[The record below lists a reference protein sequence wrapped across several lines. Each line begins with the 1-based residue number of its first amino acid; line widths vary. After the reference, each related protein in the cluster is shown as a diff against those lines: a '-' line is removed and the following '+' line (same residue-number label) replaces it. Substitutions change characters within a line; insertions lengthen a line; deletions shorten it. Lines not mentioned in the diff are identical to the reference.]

1 MMPPMGLY
9 ARAMRLSMT
18 LALTLACAALALFW
32 PGWLTSLRAQTYG
45 YPVPISLSI
54 VSGNGGSGATGQQLP
69 PFVVQISPPAS
80 DVTVVWSVNAGG
92 GALASGATVTGANG
106 RTSNVLTVGSTSAIT
121 VNATAIGANTVTF
134 TATCTNCNGH
144 QVAGAEAALE
154 GLRQASTLIPVGL
167 LSARTQL
174 HNIGLRLQSLRRG
187 GATLS
192 AGGLSMTIDGE
203 PSPAGVAAS
212 HLFSLSRGTGASAD
226 SSPLGNIGVFA
237 NGLGTFGDQRA
248 RRNEPGF
255 DFHTAGVTAG
265 ADYRVLPQLVLGLA
279 LGYGSTRNDFDG
291 GAGDVTSKGISVSG
305 YAGYTLGGFH
315 ADAIFTY
322 GWIDYDTERRIA
334 SAVGPVTAKGSP
346 GGDQLAV
353 GANVGYDFSFGAL
366 TIGPTLRLTYVDVTV
381 DGFNER
387 GGGVFNMRLRRQD
400 TESLTTS
407 VGGEVSYAIG
417 VPFGVLTPL
426 LRFEWEHEYL
436 AGSRLVTGTLA
447 SDPTGTV
454 FGIRTSAPDRDYFNL
469 GVGLTGT
476 FRSGVSAFFY
486 YEALLG
492 RDRVTN
498 HSFTAGVRLEF

>member
-1 MMPPMGLY
+1 MMTPMGLY
-9 ARAMRLSMT
+9 ARALRLSMT

-45 YPVPISLSI
+45 YPVSISI
-54 VSGNGGSGATGQQLP
+54 VSGQGGSGATGQQLP
-69 PFVVQISPPAS
+69 PFVVQTSPPTS
-80 DVTVVWSVNAGG
+80 GVTVVWSVNAGG
-92 GALASGATVTGANG
+92 GTLASAATVTAANG
-106 RTSNVLTVGSTSAIT
+106 RASNVLTVGSTAGIT
-121 VNATAIGANTVTF
+121 VNATVTSGNTVTF
-134 TATCTNCNGH
+134 TATCTNC
-144 QVAGAEAALE
+144 GAQPITGADAALD

-167 LSARTQL
+167 ISARTQL

-187 GATLS
+187 GSTLS
-192 AGGLSMTIDGE
+192 TGGLSMTIDGE
-203 PSPAGVAAS
+203 PAPAGVAAS
-212 HLFSLSRGTGASAD
+212 HLFSLPRGTGASAD
-226 SSPLGNIGVFA
+226 ASPLGNLGVFA
-237 NGLGTFGDQRA
+237 NGLGTFGDQRSS
-248 RRNEPGF
+248 RNEPGF

-279 LGYGSTRNDFDG
+279 LGFGSTRNDFG
-291 GAGDVTSKGISVSG
+291 GAGDVTSKGFSVSG
-305 YAGYTLGGFH
+305 YGGYTLGGFH

-334 SAVGPVTAKGSP
+334 SAAGPVTAKGSP

-366 TIGPTLRLTYVDVTV
+366 TIGPSLRLTYVDVTV

-387 GGGVFNMRLRRQD
+387 GGGAFNMRLRRQN

-407 VGGEVSYAIG
+407 LGGEVSYAIS

-447 SDPTGTV
+447 TDPTGTV
-454 FGIRTSAPDRDYFNL
+454 FGIRTNAPDRDYFNL

-476 FRSGVSAFFY
+476 FRSGVAGFFY